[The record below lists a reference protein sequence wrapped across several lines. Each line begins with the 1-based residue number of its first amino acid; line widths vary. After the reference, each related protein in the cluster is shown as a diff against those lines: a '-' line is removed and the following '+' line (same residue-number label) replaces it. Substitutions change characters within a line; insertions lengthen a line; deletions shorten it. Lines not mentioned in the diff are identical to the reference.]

1 MTILILTN
9 SVTRGLNHENSCS
22 EDQANKRA
30 TLSKIGSTKS
40 LKIIHA
46 ESLIE
51 RDYVRLCNFDPTI
64 TKIYY
69 QPIGIRFHYDGMKRR
84 YFPDYLILT
93 EDNRC
98 YLVEVKLKEFVGSN
112 LNRAKFHAAVK
123 LCEEK
128 GWAFLVVTEDQI
140 RSGYLQK
147 NLRLLHEVK
156 RHKIIPSV
164 AEYIKAMLEYLGPQ
178 TVVDLRNACNIIDA
192 SLFMLNL
199 HKLIYASEIGT
210 DLVNQPLSDN
220 SIIWNLPKKGDACG

>member
-1 MTILILTN
+1 MKIPVRKIRP
-9 SVTRGLNHENSCS
+9 TRGRHY
-22 EDQANKRA
+22 R
-30 TLSKIGSTKS
+30 SKIGSSKS

-46 ESLIE
+46 ESLLE

-69 QPIGIRFHYDGMKRR
+69 QPIGIRFHYNGRKRR
-84 YFPDYLILT
+84 YFPDYLIVT
-93 EDNRC
+93 RENHY
-98 YLVEVKLKEFVGSN
+98 YLVEVKLKEFVASN
-112 LNRAKFHAAVK
+112 LNRAKFYAATK

-128 GWAFLVVTEDQI
+128 GWTFLVATEDQI
-140 RSGYLQK
+140 RPGYLQK

-164 AEYIKAMLEYLGPQ
+164 AEYIKAMLEYIGPQ
-178 TVVDLRNACNIIDA
+178 TIFNLRNACNIIDE

-210 DLVNQPLSDN
+210 DIVHHPLNDS
-220 SIIWNLPKKGDACG
+220 SIIWYLPMKEDTCG